1 MSLSRHRYSRVT
13 GIPCAMV
20 LTDSSVLSP
29 VIGLVCHRHRRDAKA
44 SLPTWHQRRDART
57 TRLRRP
63 RSAHSSRAPSRPSHP
78 TPNVRDDRE
87 APLER
92 ARDQVGLLL
101 FLPKRK
107 AKYFCKQ
114 DWTDSISLIQLNYLR
129 GRRSGF
135 AFAGCPGPDH
145 MRAFAKVKRPCFN
158 TLDFEAG
165 SGVRAPSCDCYSIT
179 SSAPSKMEVGI
190 DRPSNFAVR
199 PLTINSWA
207 VGSSMGMSPGLA
219 PFRILSMKYPYRL
232 T

>member
-1 MSLSRHRYSRVT
+1 MSLSRHRYNRVT

-107 AKYFCKQ
+107 AKYFFKQ
-114 DWTDSISLIQLNYLR
+114 DWTGSISLIQLNYLR
-129 GRRSGF
+129 GRRSGRL
-135 AFAGCPGPDH
+135 CVCRLPGTRSP
-145 MRAFAKVKRPCFN
+145 
-158 TLDFEAG
+158 
-165 SGVRAPSCDCYSIT
+165 APSPRATMLGFGCRRGAAAWN
-179 SSAPSKMEVGI
+179 SSAFSGRTVIEG
-190 DRPSNFAVR
+190 
-199 PLTINSWA
+199 LTSQA
-207 VGSSMGMSPGLA
+207 
-219 PFRILSMKYPYRL
+219 
-232 T
+232 

>member
-78 TPNVRDDRE
+78 TPNVRDARAE
-87 APLER
+87 PLAR
-92 ARDQVGLLL
+92 ARAQVGLLL

-135 AFAGCPGPDH
+135 ALPAARDQIACT
-145 MRAFAKVKRPCFN
+145 FAKVKRTCFN
-158 TLDFEAG
+158 ALDFEAG

-207 VGSSMGMSPGLA
+207 VGSSMGMSP
-219 PFRILSMKYPYRL
+219 
-232 T
+232 

>member
-107 AKYFCKQ
+107 AKYFFKQ
-114 DWTDSISLIQLNYLR
+114 DWTGSISLIQLNYLR

-135 AFAGCPGPDH
+135 AFAGCPGPD
-145 MRAFAKVKRPCFN
+145 RLRLRQGRPC
-158 TLDFEAG
+158 
-165 SGVRAPSCDCYSIT
+165 
-179 SSAPSKMEVGI
+179 SASVAAEERPRGI
-190 DRPSNFAVR
+190 RPRSADV
-199 PLTINSWA
+199 P
-207 VGSSMGMSPGLA
+207 
-219 PFRILSMKYPYRL
+219 
-232 T
+232 